1 MNAKKVRKKPA
12 ETNTAVSITSAEW
25 AVMELL
31 WEQSPRNSQEITSLL
46 EAHQGWKRA
55 TVLTLLTR
63 LVAKGALATEPQGN
77 RFLYSPAIQR
87 SACVAEET
95 RSFLDRL
102 FGGALQPLLA
112 HVAEHHSLSR
122 KDISELKA
130 MLDEIKPK
138 SKS

>member
-1 MNAKKVRKKPA
+1 MSRKKNLKSHGEARPA
-12 ETNTAVSITSAEW
+12 VAITEAEW

-31 WEQSPRNSQEITSLL
+31 WEQSPRNSQEIASLL
-46 EAHQGWKRA
+46 EARQGWKRA

-63 LVAKGALATEPQGN
+63 LTAKGALTTEAQGN
-77 RFLYSPAIQR
+77 RFLYSPAVVR

-95 RSFLDRL
+95 RSFLERM

-112 HVAEHHSLSR
+112 HVAEHHELSR

-138 SKS
+138 S